1 MRIVTIGSATL
12 YCGDNR
18 EVFPLI
24 GRVDAVVTDPP
35 YGIGADEEA
44 AKTAAQ
50 AIQNQKTP
58 GLSNAGKGWNLY
70 ETSGWDR
77 ERPPRETFDAILTC
91 SDHQIIW
98 GANYFTDFL
107 PPSMQWLV
115 WDKGQRDFSLAD
127 FELAWTSQN
136 KAARMKTFPRSAAL
150 KDGKVHPT
158 QKPVEIM
165 KWCIDLLPDPQT
177 IFDPFMGSGTTGV
190 AAVQMGRKFIGVEM
204 NETYFEHC
212 VHRITEASEQGGGL
226 FNI

>member
-1 MRIVTIGSATL
+1 MRKEIIGNATL

-18 EVFPLI
+18 EVFPMI
-24 GRVDAVVTDPP
+24 GLVGLCATDPP
-35 YGIGADEEA
+35 YGIGADEAAEA
-44 AKTAAQ
+44 AARHNIEASKM
-50 AIQNQKTP
+50 P

-70 ETSGWDR
+70 ETTAWDR
-77 ERPPRETFDAILTC
+77 TRPQKETFDAILAC
-91 SDHQIIW
+91 SENQVIW

-165 KWCIDLLPDPQT
+165 KWCIELMPLADVV
-177 IFDPFMGSGTTGV
+177 FDPFMGSGTTGV
-190 AAVQMGRKFIGVEM
+190 AAIQMGRKFIGVEQ
-204 NETYFEHC
+204 NPVYFEHC
-212 VHRITEASEQGGGL
+212 VRRITEAVNQGGGF
-226 FNI
+226 FNL